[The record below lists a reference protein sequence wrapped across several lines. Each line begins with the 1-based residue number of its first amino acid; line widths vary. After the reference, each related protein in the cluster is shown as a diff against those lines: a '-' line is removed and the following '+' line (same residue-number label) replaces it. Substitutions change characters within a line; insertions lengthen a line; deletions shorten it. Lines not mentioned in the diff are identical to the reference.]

1 VSGIQSS
8 SAATHT
14 GHVRR
19 SNEDS
24 YLSSPP
30 LFVVADGMGGARAG
44 EVASRICVDTFRDMA
59 GAVGMPA
66 ELLERVIGE
75 ANRRI
80 HAKAIAD
87 PALGGMGTTVTAALL
102 ADDVV
107 TIGHVGDS
115 RAYRFRDGQ
124 LEQLTDDHSLVGEL
138 LRSGAI
144 NEAEAASHPQRAII
158 TRVLGTEPTVQVDT
172 VAAAARDGDV
182 FMLCSDGLTTMVDD
196 ERIQAILAEP
206 GQLPERCRALVQAAN
221 QAGGDDNV
229 TVILFRIG
237 DPPAVPDAAPAET
250 PAVHSLLDLDDEPRR
265 RSIGR
270 RIVIGIAV
278 LVIIAAA
285 TLAAGAFGRWAHF
298 VGATPD
304 GRVAVYQGVP
314 VDLVGGVRLYR
325 RVGLTP
331 LPVSALTRSERDSLF
346 DHTIGSSAD
355 TWRRIRELPA
365 FAYFG
370 GAQAT

>member
-1 VSGIQSS
+1 MTGVADYA
-8 SAATHT
+8 AATHT

-59 GAVGMPA
+59 GAVGLPA
-66 ELLERVIGE
+66 ELLGRVIAE

-80 HAKAIAD
+80 HEKALSD
-87 PALGGMGTTVTAALL
+87 PALGGMGTTVTAALF
-102 ADDVV
+102 AGDRV

-115 RAYRFRDGQ
+115 RAYRLRGGV

-144 NEAEAASHPQRAII
+144 SEDEAASHPQRAII
-158 TRVLGTEPTVQVDT
+158 TRVLGTEPVVQVDT
-172 VAAAARDGDV
+172 LAAEALDGDL
-182 FMLCSDGLTTMVDD
+182 FMLCSDGLTTMVDAD
-196 ERIQAILAEP
+196 QIQTILRDSDS
-206 GQLPERCRALVQAAN
+206 LPEACRALVQAAN
-221 QAGGDDNV
+221 AAGGDDNI
-229 TVILFRIG
+229 TMILFRIG
-237 DPPAVPDAAPAET
+237 EPAVVSLAPPEQ
-250 PAVHSLLDLDDEPRR
+250 AVVSRPLLDLDEEPAR
-265 RSIGR
+265 RSWGR
-270 RIVIGIAV
+270 RILITLAV
-278 LVIIAAA
+278 LVIVAAA
-285 TLAAGAFGRWAHF
+285 TLGAGAFGRWAHF

-304 GRVAVYQGVP
+304 GHVAVYQGVP
-314 VDLVGGVRLYR
+314 VDLVGGIRLYR

-355 TWRRIRELPA
+355 AWRRIRALPA

-370 GAQAT
+370 GAPST